1 MEQVP
6 GVKRGFFLRFTGNAL
21 SGDSRNILLMWLAW
35 AAILLCFQGFVVARF
50 RPQYPDTVLSWTASD
65 QQALFSGEKP
75 LLASPVL
82 NAQAAYDSEFYL
94 SIATY
99 GYDDPNMRTSPP
111 AGQNAIG
118 LEPVS
123 LNYAFLPL
131 YPFLMRIVGLLF
143 RPFGATPVAASAIAG
158 VILSLLG
165 CLAALYALF
174 DMAKRRYPDDRA
186 LYAPFFLL
194 IFPTGFFLAQIYT
207 EGLFLGLAFSSLAL
221 IERRKWLPAAIL
233 AAFAVWTRAVGVCL
247 CLPLALA
254 WIMDAPWSDFKLK
267 PFPKKLALSGLCC
280 VLPGLSYI
288 AWRLFFGAKF
298 DFIERSFFGRSLL
311 NPESFTAWFNAL
323 ANVFRGGNPRMAVYH
338 LVEAGIVILAFAA
351 TIKDLRKHPEIFI
364 FGIAALLIAFMSG
377 DATNA
382 QSMSR
387 YALAA
392 PSIYLALA
400 GIAKRPVLGKAWM
413 MASTMLMAIMAALYS
428 FDFWVA

>member
-1 MEQVP
+1 MEQAP
-6 GVKRGFFLRFTGNAL
+6 GVKRGFFRNFFGNAF
-21 SGDSRNILLMWLAW
+21 SVDSRNILLMWLAW

-50 RPQYPDTVLSWTASD
+50 RPQYPDTVLSWTAYD
-65 QQALFSGEKP
+65 QQALFSGKKP

-82 NAQAAYDSEFYL
+82 NAQAAYDSEYYL
-94 SIATY
+94 SIATH

-118 LEPVS
+118 HEALS

-131 YPFLMRIVGLLF
+131 YPFMMRIVGFPF
-143 RPFGATPVAASAIAG
+143 RLFGAAPAAGSAIAG
-158 VILSLLG
+158 VIVSLLG

-254 WIMDAPWSDFKLK
+254 WIRDAPWADIKLR
-267 PFPKKLALSGLCC
+267 PFPEKLALSGLCC
-280 VLPGLSYI
+280 LLPGFSYI
-288 AWRLFFGAKF
+288 AWRLSFGAKF
-298 DFIERSFFGRSLL
+298 DFVEQSFFGRSLL
-311 NPESFTAWFNAL
+311 NPESFIAWFKAL
-323 ANVFRGGNPRMAVYH
+323 ANIFRGGNPRMAVYH
-338 LVEAGIVILAFAA
+338 LVEIGIAALAFAT
-351 TIKDLRKHPEIFI
+351 TIKDLRKHSEIFI
-364 FGIAALLIAFMSG
+364 FGIAALLISFMSG
-377 DATNA
+377 DAANA

-392 PSIYLALA
+392 PSIYLVLA

-413 MASTMLMAIMAALYS
+413 MASTTLMAVMAALYS